1 MKEIKITEKS
11 REEDGIDYLLK
22 SLAPLVSD
30 LGGEIVSFK
39 GEHRAG
45 LKVFCKSER
54 VEFFR
59 SEIEDKIADVFVVK
73 YKYDFFKRKI
83 HPVGLS
89 SYEVELLLTALIS
102 ADIEE
107 DKRYVLRRLKGQEV
121 YVLDGFFNFKL
132 QALKNKWKEIISYI
146 PIVFSGKQLEDFVA
160 FLMSEKRGR
169 RVLVQNGKV
178 FDLYYNP
185 LKRSVLLD
193 GKGDVIKEVL
203 LSAGSSIEVLGKI
216 SKEEEKYLRSF
227 FGRRVSFLKGSLKN
241 G

>member
-1 MKEIKITEKS
+1 MKEIKISERS
-11 REEDGIDYLLK
+11 SEEDGIDYLLK
-22 SLAPLVSD
+22 SLAPLASD
-30 LGGEIVSFK
+30 LGGKIDGFK
-39 GEHRAG
+39 SEHRVG
-45 LKVFCKSER
+45 FKILCRSER

-73 YKYDFFKRKI
+73 YKYDYFKRKI

-89 SYEVELLLTALIS
+89 AYEVELLLTALIS

-107 DKRYVLRRLKGQEV
+107 DKRYALRRLKGQSE

-132 QALKNKWKEIISYI
+132 RALKNKWKEIISYI
-146 PIVFSGKQLEDFVA
+146 PVVFSGKQLEDFVA
-160 FLMSEKRGR
+160 FLVSEKRGK

-178 FDLYYNP
+178 YDLYYNP

-193 GKGDVIKEVL
+193 GKDDVVKEVL
-203 LSAGSSIEVLGKI
+203 LSAGSSIEVLGEI

-227 FGRRVSFLKGSLKN
+227 FGRRVSFLKGS
-241 G
+241 